1 VILRIWRAKLNPA
14 RLAAYRHFELER
26 SLPMYRKQPGLLGVL
41 FLREAE
47 DRAASLTVWEDRG
60 AVEALTSSP
69 SYRETTH
76 ELAESALL
84 AGDHS
89 VEVLEVEG
97 GDLRLEALL
106 GALDRTKLSQSR
118 RADSNRFPAHYEFA
132 VIGYAQY
139 RSVCEIP
146 YIR

>member
-14 RLAAYRHFELER
+14 RLAAYRRFERER
-26 SLPMYRKQPGLLGVL
+26 SLPTYRKQPGLLGVL

-47 DRAASLTVWEDRG
+47 DRVASLTLWEDSG

-69 SYRETTH
+69 SYREITH
-76 ELAESALL
+76 ELAENAVL

-106 GALDRTKLSQSR
+106 GALDRRKSSQSR
-118 RADSNRFPAHYEFA
+118 RADSNR
-132 VIGYAQY
+132 
-139 RSVCEIP
+139 
-146 YIR
+146 